1 MGQAAQVPGKSKH
14 SLSNGGKLVRST
26 GDNRRPVAGASHLA
40 PKPQSNY
47 KLSSSSQ
54 ASKASV
60 DSRKQL
66 GSSSGNG
73 PGRPVG
79 PKGMPSAGSKGMPS
93 KMPVNTMGSKSV
105 TPGMR
110 NPVNGVQKP
119 PPSKVFPS
127 VPKYSM
133 DQRKDVRELH
143 KPKILPRPPP
153 RPPVASSRA
162 QVYSNTHVHIRYG
175 AHKFDSLLLITFFVQ
190 LLDRSVNHHL
200 NKFLSV
206 LMCMTSVP
214 RVNLGNDALMSLRMT
229 WMLAK

>member
-60 DSRKQL
+60 DSRRQL
-66 GSSSGNG
+66 GSNNGNG
-73 PGRPVG
+73 PGRPV
-79 PKGMPSAGSKGMPS
+79 GSKGMPS

-110 NPVNGVQKP
+110 NPVNGVQKQ
-119 PPSKVFPS
+119 PPSKVLSS
-127 VPKYSM
+127 VPKHSM

-143 KPKILPRPPP
+143 KPKMLPRPPP

-162 QVYSNTHVHIRYG
+162 QVYSDTHMR
-175 AHKFDSLLLITFFVQ
+175 AHVMDPINLIHWSLLLLFVQ

-206 LMCMTSVP
+206 LIFMISAP
-214 RVNLGNDALMSLRMT
+214 RVNLGNDASMSLRMKR
-229 WMLAK
+229 MLAK